1 MRKTVIRLICIMAA
15 AVFALPAMAQTDDAK
30 EEMLR
35 RRAAQ
40 KVGQLGDYIQC
51 MGRKLEDMTEAK
63 QKEYKEYF
71 RQSAL
76 GLFINNGDEY
86 EEDGVMREGV
96 LMEVTSAST
105 NSSTKKLVKTYFAGL
120 INMQYSQVTIETTDV
135 ANISV
140 SKLQKVDEDLYVCTC
155 YFEQK
160 FCGYRDGNPVYR
172 DITKKRVKC
181 YVKTEQTEDGEEYIV
196 LLGDVTAT
204 ETIKL

>member
-1 MRKTVIRLICIMAA
+1 MGKTLIRVICLMAA
-15 AVFALPAMAQTDDAK
+15 ALLAVPSFAQTDDAK

-51 MGRKLEDMTEAK
+51 MGRKLEDMTEEK

-71 RQSAL
+71 RQAAL

-86 EEDGVMREGV
+86 EEDGIQREGV
-96 LMEVTSAST
+96 LMEVTSV
-105 NSSTKKLVKTYFAGL
+105 NSSTSSKKLVKTYFAGL
-120 INMQYSQVTIETTDV
+120 IGMKYSQVTIETTDV

-140 SKLQKVDEDLYVCTC
+140 SKLQKVDDDLFVCTC

-160 FCGYRDGNPVYR
+160 FCGYRDGAPVYK
-172 DITKKRVKC
+172 DITKKKVKC